1 MKWAK
6 KIFLLMAFIFFP
18 VFVYAFN
25 LNTYQVESAG
35 KIVAGSL
42 VYQVKQGEE
51 IRDVLYRWA
60 KKNGWQLVWDSKY
73 RYISPVDVT
82 YNGSLQH
89 VIEQLIDSMG
99 NYSPKLHVTLY
110 SRDRIVFVTNVQEY
124 NT

>member
-6 KIFLLMAFIFFP
+6 KFFLLMAFVFFP

-25 LNTYQVESAG
+25 LNTYRVESAG
-35 KIVAGSL
+35 NIVAGSL

-51 IRDVLYRWA
+51 IRDVLYRWT

-82 YNGSLQH
+82 YNGSLLH